1 MEDAVKIMLSKD
13 QLDQAVV
20 EYLQRRDM
28 LPAKAKTV
36 TVTVNAEVEGTDIT
50 SLSLEVEI
58 KERRS

>member
-1 MEDAVKIMLSKD
+1 MKIMLSKD

-28 LPAKAKTV
+28 FPATAKTV
-36 TVTVNAEVEGTDIT
+36 SVMVNIELEGTDIT
-50 SLSLEVEI
+50 SLSVEVDV